1 VVEMDRLRNFEN
13 KNKDDILKIL
23 TENGN
28 DIKKYCEYMDI
39 VDVEINKKKY
49 KIMQVTATD
58 NIKYFISK
66 TYNLPKNRQEKEAE
80 LNNLYIYVLQ
90 KLKATE
96 KLEKNK
102 WFDIAFDV
110 EKKIYRIAPAPKGRP
125 TDDEKKHTITIRL
138 TDEEKEKLEK
148 KLQMEKMTISDY
160 IRSLL

>member
-1 VVEMDRLRNFEN
+1 MDRLRNFDN
-13 KNKDDILKIL
+13 KNKDDVLKIL

-39 VDVEINKKKY
+39 VEVEINRKKY

-66 TYNLPKNRQEKEAE
+66 TYILPKNRQERETI

-96 KLEKNK
+96 ILEKNK
-102 WFDIAFDV
+102 WFDIAFDI

-125 TDDEKKHTITIRL
+125 TEAEKKHTVTIRL
-138 TDEEKEKLEK
+138 TADEKEKLEK
-148 KLQMEKMTISDY
+148 KLQMEKMTISAY